1 MAVGSNC
8 VPETVFWVF
17 FLFLFLF
24 WGGGGGVGGVLFCL
38 FTADA

>member
-8 VPETVFWVF
+8 VPETVFWFFVF
-17 FLFLFLF
+17 VFVFLA
-24 WGGGGGVGGVLFCL
+24 GRGGVGGVLFCL